1 MLCPSLVKKINEK
14 STTKMPVNTK
24 TTIFTRL
31 GQSKGYNF
39 FMAELALFTG
49 VLTATLADT
58 SVAVFTLP
66 FMLPFIGGLVY
77 CVFASVLFGKAAFSQ
92 PNQKKYKGEPPYD
105 PNA

>member
-1 MLCPSLVKKINEK
+1 MLGSVKIVVFVLTGIFVVLFSLIF
-14 STTKMPVNTK
+14 
-24 TTIFTRL
+24 FTRL

>member
-1 MLCPSLVKKINEK
+1 MLGSVKIVVFVLTGIFVVLFSLIF
-14 STTKMPVNTK
+14 
-24 TTIFTRL
+24 FTRL

-39 FMAELALFTG
+39 FIAELATFTG
-49 VLTATLADT
+49 VLCATLADT

-92 PNQKKYKGEPPYD
+92 PNQKKYKGETPYD
-105 PNA
+105 PNAVA

>member
-1 MLCPSLVKKINEK
+1 MLGSVKIVVFVLTGVFVVLFSLIF
-14 STTKMPVNTK
+14 
-24 TTIFTRL
+24 FTRL

-39 FMAELALFTG
+39 FIAELALFTG

-77 CVFASVLFGKAAFSQ
+77 CVFASVLFGRAAFSQ

>member
-1 MLCPSLVKKINEK
+1 MLGSVKIVVFVLTGIFVVLFSLIF
-14 STTKMPVNTK
+14 
-24 TTIFTRL
+24 FTRL

-92 PNQKKYKGEPPYD
+92 SNQKKYKGGPPYD
-105 PNA
+105 PNAG

>member
-1 MLCPSLVKKINEK
+1 MLGSVKIVVFVLTALFVIFFSLIF
-14 STTKMPVNTK
+14 
-24 TTIFTRL
+24 FTRL

-66 FMLPFIGGLVY
+66 FMLPFVGGLVY
-77 CVFASVLFGKAAFSQ
+77 CVFASVLFGRAAFSQ
-92 PNQKKYKGEPPYD
+92 PNQKKYKGETPYN
-105 PNA
+105 PNAG

>member
-1 MLCPSLVKKINEK
+1 MLGSVKIVVFVLTGIFVVLFSLIF
-14 STTKMPVNTK
+14 
-24 TTIFTRL
+24 FTRL

-39 FMAELALFTG
+39 FIAELALFTG

>member
-1 MLCPSLVKKINEK
+1 MLGSVKIVVFVLTGLFVIFFSLIF
-14 STTKMPVNTK
+14 
-24 TTIFTRL
+24 FTRL

-39 FMAELALFTG
+39 FIAEISMFTG

-92 PNQKKYKGEPPYD
+92 PNQKKV
-105 PNA
+105 

>member
-1 MLCPSLVKKINEK
+1 MLGSVKIVVFVLTGVFVVLFSLIF
-14 STTKMPVNTK
+14 
-24 TTIFTRL
+24 FTRL

-39 FMAELALFTG
+39 FIAELSLFTG

-58 SVAVFTLP
+58 GVAVFTLP

-77 CVFASVLFGKAAFSQ
+77 CVFASVLFGRAAFSQ
-92 PNQKKYKGEPPYD
+92 PNQKKYKGEPPYN

>member
-1 MLCPSLVKKINEK
+1 MLGSVKIVVFVLTGIFVVLFSLIF
-14 STTKMPVNTK
+14 
-24 TTIFTRL
+24 FTRL

-58 SVAVFTLP
+58 SVAVFTLS

-92 PNQKKYKGEPPYD
+92 PNQKKV
-105 PNA
+105 

>member
-1 MLCPSLVKKINEK
+1 MLGSVKIVVFVLTGIFVVLFSLIF
-14 STTKMPVNTK
+14 
-24 TTIFTRL
+24 FTRL

-92 PNQKKYKGEPPYD
+92 PNQKKYKGETPYN
-105 PNA
+105 PNAG

>member
-1 MLCPSLVKKINEK
+1 MLGSVKIVVLVLTGLFVIFFSLIF
-14 STTKMPVNTK
+14 
-24 TTIFTRL
+24 FTRL

-39 FMAELALFTG
+39 FIAELALFTG

-58 SVAVFTLP
+58 GVAVLTPP

-77 CVFASVLFGKAAFSQ
+77 CVFASVLFGKAPFSQ
-92 PNQKKYKGEPPYD
+92 PNQKKYKGEPPYN

>member
-1 MLCPSLVKKINEK
+1 MLGSVKIVVFVLTGLFVIFFSLIF
-14 STTKMPVNTK
+14 
-24 TTIFTRL
+24 FTRV

-39 FMAELALFTG
+39 FIAELALFNG
-49 VLTATLADT
+49 VLCATLADT
-58 SVAVFTLP
+58 NVAVLTLP

-92 PNQKKYKGEPPYD
+92 PNQKKYKGEPPYN